1 MKRIIKTMSVVT
13 ATAAAALVL
22 GSAPASAA
30 TRVIV
35 KTYPGTAAGAR
46 ACQIDLK
53 LAPANYFCTR
63 IEATGRHAL
72 AYWK

>member
-1 MKRIIKTMSVVT
+1 MKRIVRMMSIVT

-22 GSAPASAA
+22 GSGPASAKA
-30 TRVIV
+30 MIIV

-53 LAPANYFCTR
+53 LAPPNYFCTR
-63 IEATGRHAL
+63 IQATGRNAL
-72 AYWK
+72 AYWG